1 MGDYGDQIPVNDRW
15 AIVAYLKALQLSR
28 DANLNDVPADQRRRL
43 SGTNQMQEGVS
54 R

>member
-15 AIVAYLKALQLSR
+15 AIVAYVRALQLSR
-28 DANLNDVPADQRRRL
+28 DAPLSDVPEAERGRL
-43 SGTNQMQEGVS
+43 SAENQQPSGAP